1 MTTLELTLLCIVCAG
16 VALALGKLAFKKDT
30 EIENRRRGAGQ
41 LAISLGKY
49 GLKRIPAFLI
59 DYSVGD
65 YSGCGK
71 KIKELAELF
80 LSGEE
85 AIVKEFDEV
94 FKTVLFNK
102 MQTAEG
108 RAFVQAV
115 LKEAEDALTKPKA

>member
-1 MTTLELTLLCIVCAG
+1 MSPTELALLCIVLVGA
-16 VALALGKLAFKKDT
+16 AIAAGKLVFKKDT
-30 EIENRRRGAGQ
+30 EVEDRRRGAGQ
-41 LAISLGKY
+41 LAIALGKY
-49 GLKRIPAFLI
+49 GLKRIPAFLV

-71 KIKELAELF
+71 KIKDLAELF
-80 LSGEE
+80 LHGEE
-85 AIVKEFDEV
+85 AIVKEFDTV

-115 LKEAEDALTKPKA
+115 LKEAEDTLGKPKE

>member
-1 MTTLELTLLCIVCAG
+1 MTTLELILLCLVVAG
-16 VALALGKLAFKKDT
+16 ALFAVGKIAFKKDT

-49 GLKRIPAFLI
+49 GLKRIPAFLV

-71 KIKELAELF
+71 KIKDLAELF

-85 AIVKEFDEV
+85 ALVKEFDDV

-102 MQTAEG
+102 MQSVEG

-115 LKEAEDALTKPKA
+115 LKEAEEATKPK